1 MTHFLSS
8 DQNPEGHKLEEVL
21 RKVRNDIIYRAT
33 KIMEDVK
40 PEAQHVLNNNLEILG
55 LLADAIQLAEDS
67 TNVLDKSFGSSRAG
81 SPRIGND

>member
-40 PEAQHVLNNNLEILG
+40 PEAQHVLNNNLEILEQFLNRIKLEG
-55 LLADAIQLAEDS
+55 EA
-67 TNVLDKSFGSSRAG
+67 SFLKF
-81 SPRIGND
+81 